1 MKQEVSPTYSTKFEK
16 KYIMKFIPYQYYL
29 KIFIYII
36 LFNLLNTNNR
46 RGRDC
51 TFLNFKLISNYF
63 NYQQAYY
70 YYMLAFV
77 NGIIGIPEQAS
88 MIWIC
93 FILILLSDTKN
104 TNTVS
109 P

>member
-1 MKQEVSPTYSTKFEK
+1 
-16 KYIMKFIPYQYYL
+16 
-29 KIFIYII
+29 
-36 LFNLLNTNNR
+36 
-46 RGRDC
+46 
-51 TFLNFKLISNYF
+51 
-63 NYQQAYY
+63 
-70 YYMLAFV
+70 MLAFV